1 MTFRDGGLYD
11 LLPEVYRVRD
21 VEGRGDLLDGD
32 LPLRSLLSVLAR
44 EVAVVEEDLAQLYD
58 DLFVETCADWVVP
71 YVGDLVGVGGLHELQ
86 DAASRRAQVANT
98 VAYRR
103 RKGTA
108 AILEGLARDATGW
121 PAHAVEFFRVLS
133 ATQHMNHVRLSN
145 TYSPDL
151 RRWEPLEHAG
161 TPFDGFAHTADV
173 RRVAIGRGRYNI
185 PNVGI
190 FLWRLGAHS
199 LTLSP
204 AVRADA
210 ADDRRYR
217 FDPLNRDAPLFTTP
231 KPEPDIAHISTPVN
245 VPMPIGRRVL
255 HEAFKRDPNDYYG
268 PGKSLAIVGVYARE
282 TDPQDFRVEEYGP
295 GVVQACNLDDTQ
307 DGEWAHEPE
316 HRVSVDP
323 VLGRIFFSVDPPD
336 GYVLSQLLATYH
348 YGFGA
353 DVGGGEYD
361 RAASIRTETQED
373 VERVMMPEVTAALRE
388 LDGGDDPPEDAAPAP
403 RASIQ
408 AAVSELGAQGGVVEV
423 LDSGRYEETLSIDV
437 SSGRRV
443 ELRAADGHRPT
454 VVLGGD
460 LEIQGGPAPD
470 VESEVTLSGLLIT
483 GGALKVS
490 GNLRRLRLEDC
501 TLVPGI
507 SLHPDGEPGDGS
519 ESSLR
524 IEPSEA
530 GGVEVVEVDRCILG
544 GLRITEGTEVRITD
558 SVLDATDSTNVA
570 YAAPEGE
577 GAGGRL
583 RVEDST
589 IIGKVHTR
597 QIGLASNTIFLA
609 DLAEG
614 DDWVA
619 PVHCERLQEGC
630 VRFSYLPL
638 GSIAPRRHRCRPE
651 GESEAGRVRPQFTSL
666 RYGDPGY
673 CQLGRLCAAE
683 IVRGADDESEMGV
696 FHDLH
701 APQREANLRARLEE
715 YLRFG
720 LEDGILYAT

>member
-1 MTFRDGGLYD
+1 MTFRDGNLYD

-21 VEGRGDLLDGD
+21 AEGRADLLDGD

-108 AILEGLARDATGW
+108 AILEGLARDTTGW

-133 ATQHMNHVRLSN
+133 ATQHVNHVRLSN

-161 TPFDGFAHTADV
+161 TPFDDLAHTADV
-173 RRVAIGRGRYNI
+173 RRIAIGRGRYNI

-190 FLWRLGAHS
+190 FLWRLEAYS

-204 AVRADA
+204 AVRADPD
-210 ADDRRYR
+210 DDRRYR
-217 FDPLNRDAPLFTTP
+217 FDPLNRDAPLFTRP
-231 KPEPDIAHISTPVN
+231 VPEPDIAHISRPVN
-245 VPMPIGRRVL
+245 VPMPVGRRVL
-255 HEAFKRDPNDYYG
+255 HEELKRDPNDYYG
-268 PGKSLAIVGVYARE
+268 AGKSLSLVGVYKKE
-282 TDPQDFRVEEYGP
+282 TDPEDFRVEEYGP
-295 GVVQACNLDDTQ
+295 GVVQSCNLADRE

-316 HRVSVDP
+316 HRISVDP
-323 VLGRIFFSVDPPD
+323 ALGRIFFSVDPPD
-336 GYVLSQLLATYH
+336 GYVLARLLVTYH

-388 LDGGDDPPEDAAPAP
+388 LDGGDEAPEDAAPAP
-403 RASIQ
+403 RSSIQ
-408 AAVSELGAQGGVVEV
+408 AAVSDLGAQGGVVEV

-460 LEIQGGPAPD
+460 LEIQGEPGPD

-507 SLHPDGEPGDGS
+507 SLEPDGEPGEGS
-519 ESSLR
+519 EPSLE

-544 GLRITEGTEVRITD
+544 SLRITEGSEVRITD
-558 SVLDATDSTNVA
+558 SILDATDSTNVA
-570 YAAPEGE
+570 YAAPDGE

-597 QIGLASNTIFLA
+597 QIELASNTIFLS
-609 DLAEG
+609 DLAED
-614 DDWVA
+614 DDWLA

-638 GSIAPRRHRCRPE
+638 DSRAPRRHRCRPE
-651 GESEAGRVRPQFTSL
+651 SESEAGRVRPQFTSL

-720 LEDGILYAT
+720 LEAGILYAT